1 MAGFF
6 FSLFFFLIP
15 YALCFFALMCDGGY
29 VYMRDLWHS
38 LSLLRMLLTGLILLM
53 ITTVVVYWVQQDRF
67 IYYWDYSGYWIKS
80 VDRMKYMLWHSFGEI
95 LSTLVKSVNEDTY
108 NLFLPTMTAF
118 PLAAFGYTFPTYV
131 LLYFLLF
138 QVPSA
143 FIMALSA
150 VKGIKGLQQEKAV
163 FLLLPSLWRCSSRSA
178 TMLLSEA
185 ILMPAFCFL
194 PPRPYICWLTMIFQE
209 FLSSEM
215 FFWLFCLCLPGFP
228 GAM

>member
-15 YALCFFALMCDGGY
+15 YALCFLALMCDGGY
-29 VYMRDLWHS
+29 AYMRDLWHS
-38 LSLLRMLLTGLILLM
+38 QSLLRKLLTGLILLM

-95 LSTLVKSVNEDTY
+95 LSSLVKSVNEDTY
-108 NLFLPTMTAF
+108 NLFLPTVTAF

-131 LLYFLLF
+131 LLNFLLF

-143 FIMALSA
+143 SIMALSA
-150 VKGIKGLQQEKAV
+150 MKGFKAPQQETAV
-163 FLLLPSLWRCSSRSA
+163 LFIIAFLMALLFPICYYATFRGYIDAGFLLFASSA
-178 TMLLSEA
+178 VYLLADYDFSRVSV
-185 ILMPAFCFL
+185 
-194 PPRPYICWLTMIFQE
+194 PRNIFWV
-209 FLSSEM
+209 L
-215 FFWLFCLCLPGFP
+215 CLCLPGFP
-228 GAM
+228 DVM